1 MNQITLIGKVGGEPT
16 SVTFTD
22 SDNKLA
28 KFSLAV
34 PEYSSKVDNPEPL
47 WIDVDAWGNLAERVL
62 EYVTKGREVCVT
74 GKLSIVKYNKE
85 VNGVTVKMTKP
96 VVKLSSFHLCGRKP
110 QSENA
115 STEKTTRRK
124 RKAA

>member
-16 SVTFTD
+16 AVTFTD

-28 KFSLAV
+28 KFSIAV
-34 PEYSSKVDNPEPL
+34 PEYSSKVDDPEPL

-62 EYVTKGREVCVT
+62 DYVTKGREICVS

-96 VVKLSSFHLCGRKP
+96 VVKLSSFHLCGKKP
-110 QSENA
+110 QSDSA
-115 STEKTTRRK
+115 SSKPTRRK
-124 RKAA
+124 RSAA